1 MDRVVSMNEIIL
13 FLDPVTKEA
22 MEVIKGLAPGNF
34 DVRFARPGGELD
46 NSVYSL
52 DVNYFVLASSLV
64 TKELMEKYKAL
75 KLVQKTGA
83 GTENID
89 KVSAAALGIPVAI
102 TPGANSPAVAEMVI
116 LYILALYRKLIEMDR
131 ETKAGRWLMW
141 EKRLECFELRGKE
154 VGLIGFGNI
163 GKALNQRLQAFEA
176 KVSYYDIKLL
186 SSDEEEKLKVK
197 YKTIEE
203 ILKESDIIS
212 LHLPLTESTRN
223 LIGKEQF
230 NMIKPNS
237 ILINTARGPVIDE
250 EALIKA
256 LEENKLAGVAL
267 DTYCKEPIES
277 DNPLLKFPNVI
288 TTPHVGAGTIDTW
301 KTVLKCAFE
310 NIEKVSKGQSA
321 DYIINK

>member
-1 MDRVVSMNEIIL
+1 MKEIIL

-89 KVSAAALGIPVAI
+89 KVSAASLGIPVAI

-116 LYILALYRKLIEMDR
+116 LFILALYRKLIEMDR

-176 KVSYYDIKLL
+176 KVSYYDIKPL

-203 ILKESDIIS
+203 ILRESDIIS

-223 LIGKEQF
+223 LISKEQF
-230 NMIKPNS
+230 NMVKPNS

-256 LEENKLAGVAL
+256 LEQKKLAGAAL
-267 DTYCKEPIES
+267 DTYCKEPIEG

-301 KTVLKCAFE
+301 KSVLKCAFE
-310 NIEKVSKGQSA
+310 NIEKVSNGQVP
-321 DYIINK
+321 DYVINK